1 MVFPY
6 GNTLVTI
13 SLKVSEFFT
22 ISRLDPDVVTRDLKL
37 SHPQLN

>member
-6 GNTLVTI
+6 GYTLVTI

-22 ISRLDPDVVTRDLKL
+22 ILSSDPDLVTRDLKI